1 VATPLPVQGPRLSR
15 TNALA
20 FKAAAEALAQ
30 SGLNPQALK
39 SARVGVC
46 LGTTVG
52 CSLNDEVFYRFFHKS
67 GIPSPEAFIRYL
79 NNNPAQALA
88 RRHGILGPA
97 VAVGNACSS
106 GTDAIGLGR
115 QWILDGL
122 CDVVIAGGC
131 DELCRTPYL
140 GFTALLNSS
149 TEPCRPFDRDRKG
162 LNLGEGAGVLILES
176 EAHAKARKAVSLG
189 RISGFGN
196 QVDAHHATAPHPEGR
211 GLRAA
216 TAKALD
222 EAGLTPADIDFVNS
236 HGTATPSN
244 DLVEGKT
251 VASVY
256 GPGILLV
263 STKGATGHA
272 LGAAGG
278 IEAIFS
284 LLALRDKKV
293 SPTLGFETVD
303 PAIGIGATT
312 AVTPIR
318 GRAGVSNNLAFGGQN
333 SVLVL
338 QPA

>member
-1 VATPLPVQGPRLSR
+1 
-15 TNALA
+15 
-20 FKAAAEALAQ
+20 
-30 SGLNPQALK
+30 
-39 SARVGVC
+39 
-46 LGTTVG
+46 
-52 CSLNDEVFYRFFHKS
+52 
-67 GIPSPEAFIRYL
+67 
-79 NNNPAQALA
+79 
-88 RRHGILGPA
+88 

-140 GFTALLNSS
+140 GFTALLNTS

-176 EAHAKARKAVSLG
+176 EDHAAARKARALG
-189 RISGFGN
+189 RVSGFGN

-211 GLRAA
+211 GLRA
-216 TAKALD
+216 
-222 EAGLTPADIDFVNS
+222 GLTPADIDFVNT

-244 DLVEGKT
+244 DAVEGKT
-251 VASVY
+251 VAALY
-256 GPGILLV
+256 GPDIVMV

-278 IEAIFS
+278 IEAIFT

-293 SPTLGFETVD
+293 SPTLGFENVD
-303 PAIGIGATT
+303 PAVGIPATR

-333 SVLVL
+333 SVLVF